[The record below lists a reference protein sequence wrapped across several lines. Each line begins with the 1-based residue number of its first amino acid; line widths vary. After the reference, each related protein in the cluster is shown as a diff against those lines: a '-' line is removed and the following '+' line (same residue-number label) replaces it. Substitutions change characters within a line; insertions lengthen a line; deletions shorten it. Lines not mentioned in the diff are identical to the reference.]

1 MKVEIIEGE
10 VKKFFKL
17 YLCIYKDFDM
27 FKIDIKFFLFNVFFG
42 LCELCKGLGVNLRVD
57 FDVLVFEKWRI
68 INDGVIKIY
77 VNIIN
82 S

>member
-1 MKVEIIEGE
+1 
-10 VKKFFKL
+10 
-17 YLCIYKDFDM
+17 M